1 MRQSLFRYIGL
12 VTALV
17 MLVCVAPARY
27 AQAQDG
33 SGDFV
38 PDQVL
43 VELAPTV
50 DLNTFLSQN
59 GLALIKQFGRR
70 SIYQLRITDGKTPD
84 QKVSEL
90 TGKALKAEPNYIGQT
105 PEGSRKIAWVTVD
118 NAGDPS
124 NQWAVGA
131 IRLGEAHVAANG
143 AGITVAVLDTG
154 IDRNHSIFAG
164 KTVLQGRDLVDLDDD
179 PSEVQINTELS
190 KIVYG
195 HGTHVAGLVALAAPQ
210 AQIMPVRVLDAEGVG
225 NVWVL
230 LEGLQYAVNNGANVI
245 NLSLSF
251 RRESSILD
259 EIVREISLCDDAD
272 DDDDDDD
279 CGVPGDDDDDG
290 FDDGVSGVN
299 RSGQSDQHNNAG
311 SYGVAQPY
319 AIGINDDDDDDAGDD
334 DDDLR
339 VPTGGVVV
347 VAAAG
352 NSSSTIKEYPAA
364 EAVTGLLSVGASTET
379 DTLASFSNR
388 GDWVDLLAPGDKIVS
403 ALPGDR
409 DAAWSGT
416 SMAAPITAGV
426 AALVRQQKGLN
437 YSATNV
443 VSDIVRGATPICA
456 EVPKRLDAAA
466 ALGMAVAPPKPCV
479 APTSGV
485 MLPLILR

>member
-1 MRQSLFRYIGL
+1 MRHLLLRSIGML
-12 VTALV
+12 TALV
-17 MLVCVAPARY
+17 MLVYLAPTRY
-27 AQAQDG
+27 VQAQSS

-90 TGKALKAEPNYIGQT
+90 TGKVLKAEPNYIGQT
-105 PEGSRKIAWVTVD
+105 PEGSRRVTWSTVD
-118 NAGDPS
+118 NVSDY
-124 NQWAVGA
+124 NKQWASGA
-131 IRLGEAHVAANG
+131 IRLSDAHRAANG
-143 AGITVAVLDTG
+143 SGVTVAVLDTG
-154 IDRNHSIFAG
+154 IDRTHPTFADN
-164 KTVLQGRDLVDLDDD
+164 TVLPGRDLVDLDDD

-195 HGTHVAGLVALAAPQ
+195 HGTHVAALVATVAPQ
-210 AQIMPVRVLDAEGVG
+210 AQIMPVRVLDAEGMG
-225 NVWVL
+225 NTWVL
-230 LEGLQYAVNNGANVI
+230 IEGLQYAVNNGANVI
-245 NLSLSF
+245 NLSLSYRF
-251 RRESSILD
+251 ESQILKD
-259 EIVREISLCDDAD
+259 IVAEITCDDDCGNDDDDDSIGSSAVKIGAD
-272 DDDDDDD
+272 DDDDT
-279 CGVPGDDDDDG
+279 GG
-290 FDDGVSGVN
+290 
-299 RSGQSDQHNNAG
+299 G
-311 SYGVAQPY
+311 S
-319 AIGINDDDDDDAGDD
+319 
-334 DDDLR
+334 DDLN
-339 VPTGGVVV
+339 VPPGGVVV

-352 NSSSTIKEYPAA
+352 NSGSTIKEYPAA
-364 EAVTGLLSVGASTET
+364 EAVTGLLAVGASTEA
-379 DTLASFSNR
+379 DSLASFSNR

-416 SMAAPITAGV
+416 SMASPLTAGV

-443 VSDIVRGATPICA
+443 VSDIVRGATPVCA

-466 ALGMAVAPPKPCV
+466 ALGMAAAPPKACTT
-479 APTSGV
+479 ATTGV
-485 MLPLILR
+485 MLPFIVR